1 MEVNS
6 NTFPTNGTSL
16 EILQSQI
23 GTKNLPLIHFTSKK
37 GREYGWN
44 YAGMVFPFYAPKA
57 MNMRNIED
65 FKMASFEKKCD
76 LLIADSNYITSRK
89 LADTKIYLYHTGE
102 FFVEVYYSS
111 KYKKVLMIN
120 AFDDMAGM
128 EPYADN
134 VSLEELAL

>member
-6 NTFPTNGTSL
+6 NTFPTNGAKSQ
-16 EILQSQI
+16 ILQSQI
-23 GTKNLPLIHFTSKK
+23 GTKNLLLIHFAGEK
-37 GREYGWN
+37 GRECGWN
-44 YAGMVFPFYAPKA
+44 CAGTVFPFLHLKA
-57 MNMRNIED
+57 MSMRSIED

-76 LLIADSNYITSRK
+76 LVIADSNYITSRK

-102 FFVEVYYSS
+102 FFIEVYYSS

>member
-6 NTFPTNGTSL
+6 NTFRTNGAKL
-16 EILQSQI
+16 QILQSQI
-23 GTKNLPLIHFTSKK
+23 GTKNLPLIHFASQK
-37 GREYGWN
+37 GWEYGWN
-44 YAGMVFPFYAPKA
+44 ALARSFLSTPQS
-57 MNMRNIED
+57 NCMRNIED

-76 LLIADSNYITSRK
+76 LVIADSNYITSRK

-102 FFVEVYYSS
+102 FFIEVYYSS

-120 AFDDMAGM
+120 AFDDMTGM

-134 VSLEELAL
+134 VSLGELAL